1 MRPLKRISEKNRP
14 TKMFAQ
20 PPSDEA
26 YQLLKELDAKVDRL
40 YQTLGEDMNEIQGLF
55 NEVDDLAGSVNALQ
69 EQIANLVTK
78 SRDK

>member
-1 MRPLKRISEKNRP
+1 
-14 TKMFAQ
+14 MFAQ

-69 EQIANLVTK
+69 EQIANLVMK